1 MDFVWIL
8 VMIAKMEQIR
18 ELNHKASATQI
29 ALLVRDQGSVEK
41 TAPPQKVAY
50 SISSVSSHAI

>member
-1 MDFVWIL
+1 
-8 VMIAKMEQIR
+8 MEQIR

-29 ALLVRDQGSVEK
+29 ALLVRDQGRLEK

-50 SISSVSSHAI
+50 SISSVSSHAM